1 MDFDWNDAKA
11 FLRTAET
18 GSLTAASKILRT
30 SQPTVGRRI
39 SALEKNLGI
48 VLFERSKNNLFLTPQ
63 GERIVEVLQGM
74 EKVASET
81 IIVAKGAT
89 LAHIGTVTIAVSEIG
104 AVFTMPAMI
113 SELKKLEPTIQIRLE
128 VSNDTADLLHRNADI
143 AIRHYRPEEEALI
156 IRKIGSRQVSLYGT
170 PELCKTF
177 RNANLNGQK
186 IPIIGFNDTDFM
198 TQILVTGG
206 LNEKQIDY
214 VSISDFQLSQI
225 ELAKRGLGF
234 ILLPVNF
241 HGTISELECLYPDSR
256 SLYEY
261 SSWLVSH
268 SELRKNKRIRFV
280 YDFLSTQLEKF

>member
-39 SALEKNLGI
+39 SALEKNLGL

-89 LAHIGTVTIAVSEIG
+89 LSHIGIVTVAVSEID
-104 AVFTMPAMI
+104 AVFTMPAII

-156 IRKIGSRQVSLYGT
+156 IRKIGSRQVSLYGAS
-170 PELCKTF
+170 ELCKTF
-177 RNANLNGQK
+177 RSTNLNGQK
-186 IPIIGFNDTDFM
+186 FPIIGFTDTDFM
-198 TQILVTGG
+198 TRILVTGG

-234 ILLPVNF
+234 ILLPVNV
-241 HGTISELECLYPDSR
+241 HKTISGLECLYPDNR

-268 SELRKNKRIRFV
+268 SELRKNRRIRLV
-280 YDFLSTQLEKF
+280 YDFLSTQLEKS